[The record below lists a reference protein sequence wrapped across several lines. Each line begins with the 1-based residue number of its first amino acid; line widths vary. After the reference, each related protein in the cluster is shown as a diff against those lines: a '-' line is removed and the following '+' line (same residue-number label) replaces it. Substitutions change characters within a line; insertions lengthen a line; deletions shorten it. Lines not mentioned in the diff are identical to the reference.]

1 MLLVGGAQGSQ
12 RYANLVRANCAEDST
27 IINTGFL
34 APSDVHQLLSHAGI
48 FALPS
53 SHEGLPISLLEA
65 MKLGT
70 PVLASDIPGNREMG
84 LDEACYF
91 QVGDTDA
98 LAKRLRELAQASPEA
113 RAVIAARLRVACAR
127 FNWDTI
133 AESTMQVM
141 LRVAESH
148 STSSFFGVR
157 MMGRPH

>member
-1 MLLVGGAQGSQ
+1 
-12 RYANLVRANCAEDST
+12 
-27 IINTGFL
+27 
-34 APSDVHQLLSHAGI
+34 
-48 FALPS
+48 LPS

-84 LDEACYF
+84 LDESCYF
-91 QVGDTDA
+91 QVGDIDT
-98 LAKRLRELAQASPEA
+98 LTKRLRELSQATPEA
-113 RAVIAARLRVACAR
+113 RAMIAARLRLACSR

-148 STSSFFGVR
+148 STASFFGVR
-157 MMGRPH
+157 MIGRPH